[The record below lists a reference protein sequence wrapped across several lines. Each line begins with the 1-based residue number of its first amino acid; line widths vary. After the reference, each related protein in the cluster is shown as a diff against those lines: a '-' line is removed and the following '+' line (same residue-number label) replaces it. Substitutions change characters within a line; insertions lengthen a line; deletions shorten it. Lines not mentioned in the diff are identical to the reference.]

1 MIVFL
6 VLLLLVTIIATIISK
21 SLKGKK
27 GLGFKVLE
35 AFDFNES
42 VKVFAYKP
50 HVFNVFN
57 GIKAICMLWVIFG
70 H

>member
-1 MIVFL
+1 M
-6 VLLLLVTIIATIISK
+6 SK

-57 GIKAICMLWVIFG
+57 GIKAICMFWVIFG